1 MPNLQATISNQL
13 TATAA
18 QTTLSIQ
25 ELVTTMKA
33 QGMADQA
40 IRQTLLND
48 LNSGG
53 QLFGSFKNKLKNT
66 VKNGVELN
74 AKDAVNNKYKDSGI
88 KNFQWISVGDK
99 SVCVDCE
106 GRHRETGTLEFFE
119 TIGLPAS
126 GFSVCQS
133 NCRCQL
139 VPEDYKGE
147 NLDKPLI
154 RDKKI
159 KKPLYTNTKQ
169 AENYIQKKLNLR
181 DNRVS
186 FNGLEMD
193 AVNDATEAVEEIYKK
208 TGLKFW
214 SIKTVT
220 KNKSWSAAYSR
231 FGNELKLNTR
241 NAKSNIIYKTKA
253 KKLDDIYEKRILDS
267 EKTIS
272 ELKEKL
278 RVAPNKSLALE
289 LKRIENEIDELKKY
303 SRSNVA
309 NNIKEVVY
317 HESGHGI
324 QAGRHLPQE
333 QVVEWRR
340 RINKAA
346 ENGYSSEWK
355 YKISRYGAETNDI
368 LGSQTAIGKK
378 DKYGEFI
385 AESFCA
391 YMKGERSNIFPELLK
406 LFDEASGK

>member
-53 QLFGSFKNKLKNT
+53 QLFGSFRNKLKNT
-66 VKNGVELN
+66 VRNGVQLSS
-74 AKDAVNNKYKDSGI
+74 NNKVNEKYKKEKIERVRWVAVSKG
-88 KNFQWISVGDK
+88 KA
-99 SVCVDCE
+99 CVDCIE
-106 GRHRETGTLEFFE
+106 RDGQIYTLEE
-119 TIGLPAS
+119 LEVIGLPGS
-126 GFSVCQS
+126 GFSVCQG
-133 NCRCQL
+133 NCKCEY
-139 VPEDYKGE
+139 VAEDYKGE

-154 RDKKI
+154 KDKKI

-278 RVAPNKSLALE
+278 RVSPNKSLALE